1 MHDVAGELRVV
12 GMLAAATTVDMA
24 SSWTLVKT
32 EAPKVIL
39 AFRLR
44 TASMACLFM
53 DMHDITGGRSTFS
66 SLIHDMVLLLDC
78 FDYTSRMAID
88 GLEV

>member
-1 MHDVAGELRVV
+1 M
-12 GMLAAATTVDMA
+12 AAATTVEMA

-39 AFRLR
+39 AFRFR
-44 TASMACLFM
+44 TASMACLLI
-53 DMHDITGGRSTFS
+53 DMHDITGGRSIFS

-78 FDYTSRMAID
+78 FGYTNLMAVAD
-88 GLEV
+88 LEV